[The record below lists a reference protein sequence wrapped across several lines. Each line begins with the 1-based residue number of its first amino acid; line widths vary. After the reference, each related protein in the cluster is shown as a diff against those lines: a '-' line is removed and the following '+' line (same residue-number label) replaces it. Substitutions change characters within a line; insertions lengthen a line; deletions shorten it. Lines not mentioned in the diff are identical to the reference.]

1 MISKLHERLG
11 TAGLVVAVVAL
22 VVALAG
28 TAFAAA
34 GLSGKQKKE
43 VKKIAKQ
50 FAGKTG
56 ATGPVGPAGPQGS
69 AGAKGD
75 KGDKGENGAAG
86 QAGAVGPVGPAG
98 PTGAAGPAGAT
109 GPAGAAGPAG
119 PTGSPWTAGGTLPT
133 GSTET
138 GAWSGVAPKEEAEL
152 ISISFPIPLANTVS
166 LANVKI
172 IPAGVGRTGTGDTES
187 GSNLIKNY
195 DSTSPISVGS
205 YIAGPGIPADTTV
218 EEEISSTEYK
228 LSAPATATG
237 TGVNLTVVAPSQCDN
252 GTGAAASAENP
263 EADPGFLCIFVAKG
277 TSPQITFKP
286 GAASNAFGAST
297 SGALLRLEGGSTEP
311 ASANGTFAVTG

>member
-22 VVALAG
+22 VAALAG

-50 FAGKTG
+50 FAGKNG
-56 ATGPVGPAGPQGS
+56 ATGLAGPAGPQGP

-75 KGDKGENGAAG
+75 KGDKGDNGAAG
-86 QAGAVGPVGPAG
+86 QAGAAGPVGSAG
-98 PTGAAGPAGAT
+98 PTGAAGPT
-109 GPAGAAGPAG
+109 GPAG
-119 PTGSPWTAGGTLPT
+119 PTGSPWTAGGTLPN

-166 LANVKI
+166 FANVKI

-187 GSNLIKNY
+187 GSTVIKNY
-195 DSTSPISVGS
+195 DSTSPIAVGS
-205 YIAGPGIPADTTV
+205 YIAGPGIPADTRV
-218 EEEISSTEYK
+218 EEKLSSTEYE
-228 LSAPATATG
+228 LSAAATATG

-263 EADPGFLCIFVAKG
+263 EADPGYLCIFVAEG
-277 TSPQITFKP
+277 TSPQVTLKP
-286 GAASNAFGAST
+286 GAGSFAVGAST

-311 ASANGTFAVTG
+311 AATRGTFAVTG